1 VFHSL
6 EFGESDGTVVSVGIN
21 PPKCRNSM
29 RYGSLTFFG
38 TFGVEVE
45 FVIVTIDS
53 GIHSYFPFVVEIFS
67 DLDRPRPDS
76 HIQLSMIIRRFR
88 QGSYYLGFGRDP
100 FRAKRASLSG
110 FSLLPDRNVFES
122 Y

>member
-21 PPKCRNSM
+21 PPEGRNSM
-29 RYGSLTFFG
+29 RHGSPTFFG

-53 GIHSYFPFVVEIFS
+53 GIHSYFPFVVEIFQIWI
-67 DLDRPRPDS
+67 DLDQIPIFNFQR
-76 HIQLSMIIRRFR
+76 
-88 QGSYYLGFGRDP
+88 P
-100 FRAKRASLSG
+100 FRIPRDSLREFLS
-110 FSLLPDRNVFES
+110 FS
-122 Y
+122 